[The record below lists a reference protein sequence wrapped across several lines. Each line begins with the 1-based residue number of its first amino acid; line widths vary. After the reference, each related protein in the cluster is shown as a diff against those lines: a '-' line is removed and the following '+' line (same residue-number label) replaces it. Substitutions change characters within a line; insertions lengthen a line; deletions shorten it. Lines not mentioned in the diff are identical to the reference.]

1 MTRDAIKQLMENGIN
16 FLTALDL
23 ATDVLDLRSSGYME
37 EAEELD
43 SRQRQDVLEMGIQ
56 LGIDSEDINELLEE
70 YDEYIR

>member
-1 MTRDAIKQLMENGIN
+1 MTRDAIKRAMESGVN

-43 SRQRQDVLEMGIQ
+43 SRQRQDVFSG
-56 LGIDSEDINELLEE
+56 S
-70 YDEYIR
+70 

>member
-1 MTRDAIKQLMENGIN
+1 MTRDAIKRAMESGVN

-23 ATDVLDLRSSGYME
+23 ATDALDLRSSGYME

-43 SRQRQDVLEMGIQ
+43 SQQRQDVLEVAIQ

>member
-1 MTRDAIKQLMENGIN
+1 MTRDAIKRAMESGVN

-43 SRQRQDVLEMGIQ
+43 SRQRQDALEVGIQ

>member
-1 MTRDAIKQLMENGIN
+1 MTRDAIKQAMESGVN
-16 FLTALDL
+16 FLTTLDL

-43 SRQRQDVLEMGIQ
+43 SRQRQDVLEVGIQ

>member
-1 MTRDAIKQLMENGIN
+1 MTRDAIKRAMESGVN

-23 ATDVLDLRSSGYME
+23 AIDVLDLRSSGYME

-43 SRQRQDVLEMGIQ
+43 SQQRQDVLEVAIQ

>member
-1 MTRDAIKQLMENGIN
+1 MTRDAIKRAMESGVN

-43 SRQRQDVLEMGIQ
+43 SQQRQGVLEVAIQ

>member
-1 MTRDAIKQLMENGIN
+1 MTRDAIKQSMESGVN
-16 FLTALDL
+16 FLTAFDL
-23 ATDVLDLRSSGYME
+23 ALDVLDLRSSGYME

-43 SRQRQDVLEMGIQ
+43 SRQRQDVLEVGIQ